1 MKSCNLSSENLQKIA
16 DENKWGD
23 YSYLSNLTESHGL
36 EENLNFE
43 SEDLFELKNELN
55 KILNEDKSLFRN
67 LNEFWNKYDGEAA
80 SIIYSKLS
88 RIPIK
93 LATSENFWRFLCCLC
108 HEYIYERMGYKS
120 WEDFKQEH
128 FGKVRE
134 DALSR
139 NWWRGYSVADE
150 KLVKIGSSDLWRSF
164 ILRRKFSKCKHLNR
178 ACIKFFNSPERFTWI
193 FNGEKI
199 SNTAAVRELGKEIQ
213 KQHSITPYEIIGEKD
228 CLTIISELAS
238 GINLEKRIEN

>member
-23 YSYLSNLTESHGL
+23 YSFLSNLTESHGL

-55 KILNEDKSLFRN
+55 EILNEDKSLFRT

-88 RIPIK
+88 MIPIK
-93 LATSENFWRFLCCLC
+93 LATSEDLWRFLFCLC
-108 HEYIYERMGYKS
+108 YEYIYERMGYKS

-199 SNTAAVRELGKEIQ
+199 SNTAAGRELGKEIQ
-213 KQHSITPYEIIGEKD
+213 KQHSMTPYEIIGEKD

>member
-23 YSYLSNLTESHGL
+23 YSFLSNLTESHGL

-43 SEDLFELKNELN
+43 SEDLLELRNELN
-55 KILNEDKSLFRN
+55 EILNEDKSLFRN

-93 LATSENFWRFLCCLC
+93 LATSEDFWRFLCCLC
-108 HEYIYERMGYKS
+108 YEYIYERMGYKS

-199 SNTAAVRELGKEIQ
+199 SHTAAVRELGKEIQ